1 MLFLV
6 EIIYFYMYM
15 LLLNLAPQY
24 FSRESIKFL
33 SVNCINMKVSAWWKL
48 ILSDSIN
55 KLK

>member
-33 SVNCINMKVSAWWKL
+33 SVNCINMKVSGENWSFQ
-48 ILSDSIN
+48 ILLTS
-55 KLK
+55 